1 MRLDMRRAVDA
12 GDRRPEGAQYHSPG
26 QGQASSTSQAAALG
40 RDRCLL
46 VGRVVRAEY
55 RRHVAE
61 AEVIR
66 GLIPASAATRWE
78 SMSSARPPDAR
89 GDYPGWR
96 RWSRRSHRLT
106 PGCGVGP
113 LRGDPGQLPPAV
125 KFVRSDPARM
135 CRCNFGAR
143 PNYTPFVGLLGPTLR
158 GAETVGSRVPGGV
171 LGPECQNPEI

>member
-1 MRLDMRRAVDA
+1 MCPPRLGSFRFRQQAVSPSDLGFQTSGSVTWIA
-12 GDRRPEGAQYHSPG
+12 GELRPEGAQHHSPG
-26 QGQASSTSQAAALG
+26 QGQASSTSRTAAPG
-40 RDRCLL
+40 HVRSIT

-61 AEVIR
+61 AEIIR
-66 GLIPASAATRWE
+66 GLIPASAAPRWE
-78 SMSSARPPDAR
+78 SISSARPPDAR

-135 CRCNFGAR
+135 CRCDFGAR
-143 PNYTPFVGLLGPTLR
+143 PNY
-158 GAETVGSRVPGGV
+158 VPV
-171 LGPECQNPEI
+171 